1 MQFALDYR
9 ILSLFEDEDDNEG
22 RLQVNPPVPACGKT
36 QPGIQYE
43 HGMRTPIFCG
53 VIKRRFMLNYR
64 ADPKVVKR
72 LLPAPFSPQLY
83 HGYAIV
89 GVCLVRLE
97 SLRPRGLPACLGVSS
112 ENAVHRI
119 ASEWI
124 DSNNHSHEGIFVAR
138 RDTDL
143 WLRTILR
150 GTFSDRGY
158 HRARFAIEE
167 SVAHAEF
174 ACRSVDKITEI
185 IFSGDDALR
194 LPASSCFK
202 SLQEDF
208 FRSGNSGS
216 SLVEDAKSLGGIALE
231 AKEWKIRPFR
241 INRLSCSFFDDK
253 RRFPDGSIEFDHALV
268 TRDVAHAW
276 HLQPT
281 TARPP
286 GHPWLR
292 PIEPSSPIEVHRGI
306 FGDEPTRTTE
316 TK

>member
-1 MQFALDYR
+1 MGLCGTARTFEH
-9 ILSLFEDEDDNEG
+9 EDEHEHEDDFG
-22 RLQVNPPVPACGKT
+22 ASPRACGKT
-36 QPGIQYE
+36 QPGIQYKY
-43 HGMRTPIFCG
+43 GMRTPIFCG
-53 VIKRRFMLNYR
+53 VIKRRFVLNYR
-64 ADPKVVKR
+64 ADPTIVKR
-72 LLPAPFSPQLY
+72 LLPAPFTPKLY

-97 SLRPRGLPACLGVSS
+97 SLRPRGLPAFLGVNS

-124 DSNNHSHEGIFVAR
+124 DSNKHSQEGIFVAR

-174 ACRSVDKITEI
+174 TCRSVDKTTEI
-185 IFSGDDALR
+185 IFSGDDALQ

-208 FRSGNSGS
+208 FQSGNSGS
-216 SLVEDAKSLGGIALE
+216 SLVEDTKSLGGIALE

-241 INRLSCSFFDDK
+241 LNRLSCSFFDDK
-253 RRFPDGSIEFDHALV
+253 RRFPEGSVEFDHALV
-268 TRDVAHAW
+268 MRDVAHAW
-276 HLQPT
+276 HLQPV

-292 PIEPSSPIEVHRGI
+292 PIEPSSPIAVHRSI
-306 FGDEPTRTTE
+306 FDDQA
-316 TK
+316 